1 MRDPTL
7 HRLVGD
13 VVAATAMT
21 IDLVLAQRR
30 ANAAAA
36 PRPGRYPVQRV
47 VLTDGASGRAIA
59 SYLSERRFGI
69 RTHLIAQGVLDLPST
84 FAEYRRGR
92 HRQAMRTNLTRAT
105 EQGYSCRRLEALE
118 DRHAYVDLVDPE
130 VADAWRREQVLAKP
144 EADCWIALDANGSP
158 VGLAVV
164 GIDTETAMIWWLA
177 ATEHLPRWLLHAVV
191 IEALI
196 ESGVRVVLVA
206 ARMAPVLP
214 SGQRYFQRLLGYH
227 VAHLAPT
234 LVEGAFSA
242 GRRVGAG
249 ARVQHP

>member
-144 EADCWIALDANGSP
+144 EADCWIALDAGRKP
-158 VGLAVV
+158 G
-164 GIDTETAMIWWLA
+164 
-177 ATEHLPRWLLHAVV
+177 
-191 IEALI
+191 
-196 ESGVRVVLVA
+196 
-206 ARMAPVLP
+206 
-214 SGQRYFQRLLGYH
+214 GQ
-227 VAHLAPT
+227 A
-234 LVEGAFSA
+234 VEGIAAESA
-242 GRRVGAG
+242 IIR
-249 ARVQHP
+249 